1 MGSGSSSTTSNA
13 RSRCTFVASSLAQ
26 TVCIQQ
32 IGMSDA
38 KSAHA
43 LLYSFRTG
51 LSSGQGQKHTGS
63 QPNGLTAAG
72 LVQQST
78 AKHPGSHRPIM
89 FSMPYTAPTKW
100 LWSMASL
107 PPVPTWYHAA
117 ATTSQLT
124 ALAVVSRRDIL
135 LGAPECFSC
144 GLPCLRPHVAQ
155 PVQSI

>member
-1 MGSGSSSTTSNA
+1 MLDCALALTQAMEVG
-13 RSRCTFVASSLAQ
+13 TFVASSLAQ

-51 LSSGQGQKHTGS
+51 LSSDHGHKHTGS

-72 LVQQST
+72 LVQQPTVTCS
-78 AKHPGSHRPIM
+78 GSHRPII

-100 LWSMASL
+100 L
-107 PPVPTWYHAA
+107 
-117 ATTSQLT
+117 
-124 ALAVVSRRDIL
+124 
-135 LGAPECFSC
+135 
-144 GLPCLRPHVAQ
+144 
-155 PVQSI
+155 